1 MSRGIG
7 EFEPIQE
14 VIPEWA
20 AILVALLTQLGD
32 VWFLALVVGGVY
44 WFYSTKREDAAVI
57 IGLTIAGLSLI
68 TGLKHVFSLP
78 RPGQPLVPI
87 ESLPGLLQPLYEAT
101 ALASG
106 YGFPSGH
113 ALMTTIVYV
122 SLAKRLS
129 IGTYRQRI
137 VGAAAIVGLVGLS
150 RIALGV
156 HYLVDIVAGVAVGL
170 TFLFVAE
177 RLLARYP
184 TEQGTVAFS
193 LAVVSSTFALA
204 ASSLEPDAVLLLGAS
219 LGTFGGWQLIRL
231 GRDVFAVDRPSQ
243 AVRPVAF
250 RVALAGAAF
259 APLVAALEYFQLLS
273 LPAAGGALG
282 LALAVFVTI
291 PVLTHSE
298 RASRVWTAL
307 VFWLTMALLGFR
319 YLLRPSTW
327 RRGYGGGRRLA
338 ARLRRWVR
346 TRTSGDRQ

>member
-32 VWFLALVVGGVY
+32 VWFLALLVGGLY
-44 WFYSTKREDAAVI
+44 WFYATKREDAAVI
-57 IGLTIAGLSLI
+57 IGLTMAGLSLI

-78 RPGQPLVPI
+78 RPGQPLVAI

-101 ALASG
+101 GMASG

-113 ALMTTIVYV
+113 ALMTTIVYF

-129 IGTYRQRI
+129 IGTPRRRFA
-137 VGAAAIVGLVGLS
+137 GAATVVTLVGLS
-150 RIALGV
+150 RVALGL

-177 RLLARYP
+177 RLLARSP

-193 LAVVSSTFALA
+193 LAVVSSAFALA

-219 LGTFGGWQLIRL
+219 LGTFGGWQLIKL
-231 GRDVFAVDRPSQ
+231 GQDVFAVDRPSE
-243 AVRPVAF
+243 AVRPVAL

-307 VFWLTMALLGFR
+307 VFWLTMAALGIR

-327 RRGYGGGRRLA
+327 RRGYAGGRRVA
-338 ARLRRWVR
+338 GRVRRWIR
-346 TRTSGDRQ
+346 TQTSK